1 LSALRFFL
9 REAPPQRLD
18 LSVLRP
24 DRLARLSPAS
34 MERLVLGT
42 TRAVLVVADLF
53 RITPGDAERV
63 VIEGGSERF
72 DGIGAGMTRGELI
85 LEGSA
90 GCRAGQGMQGGRL
103 VIRGHVGA
111 FAAAE
116 LKGGEVEITGDAGDF
131 LGAPLPG
138 RRLGMQGGVVTVR
151 GSAGARAGDRQ
162 RRGLI
167 VIEGGTG
174 PYPASRMLA
183 GTLIVCGEAGAMP
196 GYLMRR
202 GSVFAGQAALLP
214 TFVPARGDTSVF
226 RHLLARALAPFS
238 PRAAAL
244 VGAENLAR
252 FLGDQASLGKGE
264 VFVAA

>member
-1 LSALRFFL
+1 MSALRFFL
-9 REAPPQRLD
+9 REPPPERLD

-24 DRLARLSPAS
+24 DRLAGLSPAS
-34 MERLVLGT
+34 MERLVLST
-42 TRAVLVVADLF
+42 TRATLVVADLF
-53 RITPGDAERV
+53 RIIPGDAERV

-72 DGIGAGMTRGELI
+72 DGLGAGMTRGELI

-90 GCRAGQGMQGGRL
+90 GCRAGQGMRGGRL
-103 VIRGHVGA
+103 VIRGNAGA

-116 LKGGEVEITGDAGDF
+116 MRGGELEITGDAGDF

-138 RRLGMQGGVVTVR
+138 GRLGMQGGVVVVR

-202 GSVFAGQAALLP
+202 GSLFAGKAALLP
-214 TFVPARGDTSVF
+214 TFLPVRGDTSVF
-226 RHLLARALAPFS
+226 RRLLARALSPFS

-244 VGAENLAR
+244 VSGENLAR

-264 VFVAA
+264 AFLAA